1 MEIFYIMMVVTF
13 TQLHEFVKTDQTE
26 LLKRMA
32 FTVCKQY
39 FNIPGFKNKGNY
51 HQAQAKRGETGW
63 AQPTGMGWEYMTS
76 IFLTSLL

>member
-1 MEIFYIMMVVTF
+1 MERWYHCLTKEHEELSGAMEIFYIMMVVTF

-51 HQAQAKRGETGW
+51 HQAQAKRGETG
-63 AQPTGMGWEYMTS
+63 
-76 IFLTSLL
+76 